1 MTSTAD
7 SQPVLAAGVVVLRRD
22 GDGAPEVLVVHR
34 PHHSDWSLPKG
45 KLDPG
50 EYIVATAVRECS
62 EETGINARLAA
73 PLPSQQYIA
82 LGRPK
87 LVHYWA
93 ARIAGDEGFSP
104 DEEIDE
110 IRWLP
115 IAAAKELLTYPH
127 DGALVDA
134 ALELP
139 ETSPLIVLR
148 HTKAMKRSDYRGKL
162 DADRPLSGRG
172 RSNAKSLI
180 ALLEA
185 YGIANVHSSDSARCV
200 TTVKPYAK
208 AIGTGVFPE
217 SSLSEEA
224 HADNPKRAAKRIRAL
239 VTDPSSIV
247 VCSHRPVL
255 PTILDTIAE
264 ELGIE
269 ADRELLDPKLP
280 PGGFIVIH
288 REFTADGVRPVAIEL
303 HSEPYSEHEPLD

>member
-7 SQPVLAAGVVVLRRD
+7 AQPVLAAGVVVLRRD
-22 GDGAPEVLVVHR
+22 EAGTPEVLIVHR
-34 PHHSDWSLPKG
+34 PYRADWSLPKG

-50 EYIVATAVRECS
+50 EYIVATAVRECA
-62 EETGINARLAA
+62 EETGINARLAS

-93 ARIAGDEGFSP
+93 ARIAGDDGFSP

-115 IAAAKELLTYPH
+115 IVAAKEMLTYPH
-127 DGALVDA
+127 DAALVDA
-134 ALELP
+134 ALALP

-148 HTKAMKRSDYRGKL
+148 HAKAMKRSDYKGKV
-162 DADRPLSGRG
+162 DAERPLSGRG
-172 RSNAKSLI
+172 RSNAKSLVP
-180 ALLEA
+180 LLEA
-185 YGIANVHSSDSARCV
+185 YGISNVHSSDSERCL

-208 AIGTGVFPE
+208 ALGTGVLAE

-224 HADNPKRAAKRIRAL
+224 HSDNPKRAAKRVRAL
-239 VTDPSSIV
+239 VADPAAIV

-288 REFTADGVRPVAIEL
+288 REFTAEGVRPVAIEL
-303 HSEPYSEHEPLD
+303 HAEPFSDHESLD